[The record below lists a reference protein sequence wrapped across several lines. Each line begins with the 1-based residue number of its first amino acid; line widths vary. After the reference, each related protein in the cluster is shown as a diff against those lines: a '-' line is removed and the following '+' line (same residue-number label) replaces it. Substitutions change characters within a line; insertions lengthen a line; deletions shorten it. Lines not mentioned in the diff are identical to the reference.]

1 MKTYE
6 IELELTEEM
15 LGTLPNDQDIYRSY
29 IASKAPDASTIEDEI
44 EAVGV
49 DDVVEKG
56 ITVFARDKDGNPCIY
71 DYLIKGFFKNA
82 CKAMRE
88 STDSKSKDLKAY
100 KTKIDNLVFVEPRMI
115 PIQINGEL
123 GICSRPLRASTAQGD
138 RVAISS
144 SESVSAGSK
153 LSFKVTIL
161 DDSFE
166 KFLMEWLDYGKFNGL
181 GQWHNSGKGRFTY
194 IIK

>member
-88 STDSKSKDLKAY
+88 STGSKSKDLKAY

-166 KFLMEWLDYGKFNGL
+166 KFVMEWLDYGKFNGL

-194 IIK
+194 TIK